1 MPIECTTVGM
11 KFAYCVETTAG
22 TRPTTGFTVL
32 NGIVSVG
39 AITITQNP
47 LQVTLP
53 AEKKYRYLKGKDD
66 ISGEVDVVMYNE
78 DSYLTGW
85 ETMRTAAK
93 SARAS
98 GKSTWFAFLPDGN
111 HKAFAFTA
119 SPGVLGSG
127 GLSDNMIYEVNTSL
141 TVEDVGGYV
150 DKPTVKADSDQ
161 SEVIQHGKQD

>member
-22 TRPTTGFTVL
+22 IRPTAGYTAL

-53 AEKKYRYLKGKDD
+53 AETKYRYLKGKDD
-66 ISGEVDVVMYNE
+66 ISGEVEVVMYNE
-78 DSYLTGW
+78 DTYVKGW
-85 ETMRTAAK
+85 EDMKTAAAT
-93 SARAS
+93 ARAA
-98 GKSTWFAFLPDGN
+98 GKRTWFVFLPEGN

-119 SPGVLGSG
+119 SPGILGSG
-127 GLSDNMIYEVNTSL
+127 GLSDNMIYEINTSL
-141 TVEDVGGYV
+141 TVEDIGGYI
-150 DKPTVKADSDQ
+150 DKPTLKTD
-161 SEVIQHGKQD
+161 

>member
-22 TRPTTGFTVL
+22 TRPTADYTVL
-32 NGIVSVG
+32 DGIVSVG

-47 LQVTLP
+47 LQVVLP

-85 ETMRTAAK
+85 ENMRTAAET
-93 SARAS
+93 ARAS
-98 GKSTWFAFLPDGN
+98 GKSTWFVFLPDGN

-141 TVEDVGGYV
+141 TVEDVGGYIE
-150 DKPTVKADSDQ
+150 KPTVKSN
-161 SEVIQHGKQD
+161 SN

>member
-11 KFAYCVETTAG
+11 EFAYCVETTAG

-85 ETMRTAAK
+85 ETMRTAAET
-93 SARAS
+93 ARAS

-111 HKAFAFTA
+111 HKAFMFTA
-119 SPGVLGSG
+119 SPGGLGSG

-141 TVEDVGGYV
+141 TVEDIGGYIE
-150 DKPTVKADSDQ
+150 KPTVKANSD
-161 SEVIQHGKQD
+161 

>member
-22 TRPTTGFTVL
+22 TRPTADYTVL
-32 NGIVSVG
+32 DGIVSVG
-39 AITITQNP
+39 AITVNQNP
-47 LQVTLP
+47 LQVVLP

-85 ETMRTAAK
+85 ETMRTAAET
-93 SARAS
+93 ARAS
-98 GKSTWFAFLPDGN
+98 GKRTWFVFLPDGN
-111 HKAFAFTA
+111 HKAFAFAA

-141 TVEDVGGYV
+141 TVEDVGGYIE
-150 DKPTVKADSDQ
+150 KPTVKSASN
-161 SEVIQHGKQD
+161 S

>member
-1 MPIECTTVGM
+1 MIECTTVGM

-22 TRPTTGFTVL
+22 TRPTTGYTVL

-66 ISGEVDVVMYNE
+66 ISGEVEVVMYNE
-78 DSYLTGW
+78 NTYTKGW
-85 ETMRTAAK
+85 EDMKTAADA
-93 SARAS
+93 ARAA
-98 GKSTWFAFLPDGN
+98 GKSTWFVFQPDGD

-119 SPGVLGSG
+119 SPGILGSG
-127 GLSDNMIYEVNTSL
+127 GLSDNTIYEINTSL
-141 TVEDVGGYV
+141 TVEDIGGYI
-150 DKPTVKADSDQ
+150 DKPTLKTD
-161 SEVIQHGKQD
+161 

>member
-22 TRPTTGFTVL
+22 TRPTTGYTVL

-66 ISGEVDVVMYNE
+66 ISGEVEVVMYNE
-78 DSYLTGW
+78 NTYTKGW
-85 ETMRTAAK
+85 EDMKTAADA
-93 SARAS
+93 ARAA
-98 GKSTWFAFLPDGN
+98 GKSTWFVFQPDGD

-119 SPGVLGSG
+119 SPGILGSG
-127 GLSDNMIYEVNTSL
+127 GLSDNMIYEINTSL
-141 TVEDVGGYV
+141 TVEDIGGYI
-150 DKPTVKADSDQ
+150 DKPTLKTD
-161 SEVIQHGKQD
+161 